1 MYYPL
6 LHVQLLAHWT
16 NPQYHHL
23 STPKVELKE
32 PGGENALT

>member
-16 NPQYHHL
+16 NPQSHHL